1 MKIKGEEAPEGS
13 QVLGTA
19 IVEPPEVGGQPPV
32 DKHLQWPPPASPPPV
47 LPRHLT
53 CPANM
58 SPTAV
63 GLLRST
69 IVTVS
74 TLFSILEGC
83 ELLDFLYYVSMRSSL
98 GFSHARR
105 RWIV

>member
-1 MKIKGEEAPEGS
+1 MKLEGEEAPEGS

-19 IVEPPEVGGQPPV
+19 VIDPPDIGGQPPA

-53 CPANM
+53 CPVNM

-63 GLLRST
+63 GLLQST

-74 TLFSILEGC
+74 TLISIPEGC
-83 ELLDFLYYVSMRSSL
+83 ELLDFLYYVPMRSSL
-98 GFSHARR
+98 DFSPARR
-105 RWIV
+105 QWTT

>member
-1 MKIKGEEAPEGS
+1 MKLEGEEAPEGS

-19 IVEPPEVGGQPPV
+19 VIDPPDVGGQLPA
-32 DKHLQWPPPASPPPV
+32 DKRLQWPPPASPPPV

-74 TLFSILEGC
+74 TLISIPEGC
-83 ELLDFLYYVSMRSSL
+83 ELLDFLYYVPMRSSL
-98 GFSHARR
+98 DFSPARR
-105 RWIV
+105 QWTA